1 MSVFDKVKDRAEQII
16 GQAKQKVGEQTG
28 NERLQAE
35 GQKEQMVGKAKE
47 VGHDLLD
54 KAGHVVDDLKA
65 RLDRK

>member
-1 MSVFDKVKDRAEQII
+1 MSMFDKAKDRAEQLI
-16 GQAKQKVGEQTG
+16 GEAKQKVGELTG

-35 GQKEQMVGKAKE
+35 GHRDRLAGKAKE

-65 RLDRK
+65 RLDHK